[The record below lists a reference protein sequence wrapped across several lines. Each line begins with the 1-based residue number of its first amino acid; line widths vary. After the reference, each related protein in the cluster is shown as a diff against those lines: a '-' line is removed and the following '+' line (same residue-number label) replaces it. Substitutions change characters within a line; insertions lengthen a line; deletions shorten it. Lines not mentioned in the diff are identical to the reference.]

1 VFLRRRAAAG
11 FTLLELLV
19 VLLII
24 GVMTSFAVLSIG
36 NRTLSDRLDNEANRL
51 SQLFVLAQD
60 EALFKRQEIG
70 FFTDEQRYGFLIPD
84 GSGGWQPL
92 TKSGPLRVR
101 PFSEPFRGVLFV
113 EGQPVPPPD
122 PDAIEPAV
130 LILSSG
136 DMTPFRLEISAP
148 SDPSLDA
155 AIVRGDALG
164 RIERG
169 PARDKDSPR

>member
-1 VFLRRRAAAG
+1 MLLRPRTLG

-36 NRTLSDRLDNEANRL
+36 NRTLSDRLDNEASRL
-51 SQLFVLAQD
+51 AQLFVLAQD

-70 FFTDEQRYGFLIPD
+70 FFTDEERYGFLIPN

-92 TKSGPLRVR
+92 TQSGPLRVR

-113 EGQPVPPPD
+113 EGQPVAPPD
-122 PDAIEPAV
+122 PDDLEPAV

-136 DMTPFRLEISAP
+136 DMTPFRLEIDAP
-148 SDPSLDA
+148 SDPNLNE

-164 RIERG
+164 RVQRG
-169 PARDKDSPR
+169 PARDRDN